1 MCALTLLKAMASLLH
16 DPVAHWLVVAA
27 AVATVVAEIV
37 ATYLGRARDGDR
49 RLLGSLADSLL
60 LYVHGRG
67 AAMRQDR
74 GTRLIVALAVY
85 LGIAAALAIA
95 RVPGLRVYAD
105 NWWTLGLGLAIVLAG
120 AVLRDWA
127 IVSLGRYFRREVT
140 IEPGQRI
147 VRRGPYR
154 VLRHPSYTGIFLI
167 LGGFGLAFGSWVSAA
182 VALLIVFAGMLPRI
196 RVEERALAQAFGA
209 DYADYAKSTARVLPA
224 SGSRTSA
231 KRQATFPNWRTA
243 ERCSQMALAPLT
255 MR

>member
-1 MCALTLLKAMASLLH
+1 MPLLLH

-27 AVATVVAEIV
+27 AAVATLGEVVATV
-37 ATYLGRARDGDR
+37 LGRARDGER

-85 LGIAAALAIA
+85 LGVAAALAIA
-95 RVPGLRVYAD
+95 RVPGLRAYAND
-105 NWWTLGLGLAIVLAG
+105 WWTLGVGLAVVLAG
-120 AVLRDWA
+120 VALRAWA

-154 VLRHPSYTGIFLI
+154 ALRHPSYAGLLLIFA
-167 LGGFGLAFGSWVSAA
+167 GFGLAFGSWVSAA

-209 DYADYAKSTARVLPA
+209 DYTDYANSTARVLP
-224 SGSRTSA
+224 RL
-231 KRQATFPNWRTA
+231 W
-243 ERCSQMALAPLT
+243 
-255 MR
+255 